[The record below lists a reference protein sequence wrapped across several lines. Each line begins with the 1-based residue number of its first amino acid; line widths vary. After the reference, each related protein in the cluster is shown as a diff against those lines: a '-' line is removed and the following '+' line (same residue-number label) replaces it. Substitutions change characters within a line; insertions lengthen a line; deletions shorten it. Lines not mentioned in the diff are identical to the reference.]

1 MRVCNLASGSKG
13 NCTYIEGDDVRLLV
27 DIGVSAKYVV
37 DNLNELNI
45 QPESIDAI
53 LITHEHSDHIK
64 GVINFAKKYSTK
76 ILCAE
81 VLNIFKRLL
90 YW

>member
-13 NCTYIEGDDVRLLV
+13 NCTYIECDNAKVLV

-37 DNLNELNI
+37 DNLLDLGV
-45 QPESIDAI
+45 QPDNIDAI

-64 GVINFAKKYSTK
+64 GVSTFAKK
-76 ILCAE
+76 I
-81 VLNIFKRLL
+81 
-90 YW
+90 

>member
-13 NCTYIEGDDVRLLV
+13 NCTYVESDGARLLV
-27 DIGVSAKYVV
+27 DLGVTAKYVV
-37 DNLNELNI
+37 ENLTEL
-45 QPESIDAI
+45 QVEPESIDAI

-64 GVINFAKKYSTK
+64 GVANFAKKYNTK

-81 VLNIFKRLL
+81 I
-90 YW
+90 